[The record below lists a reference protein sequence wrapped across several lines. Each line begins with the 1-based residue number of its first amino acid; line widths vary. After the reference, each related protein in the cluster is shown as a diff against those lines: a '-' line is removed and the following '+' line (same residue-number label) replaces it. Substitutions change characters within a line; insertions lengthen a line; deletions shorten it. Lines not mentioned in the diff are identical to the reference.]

1 MGGAARTNVPGAPGL
16 REPRALVPGYCR
28 HPMKRPP
35 DETRTGVVEIVKVF
49 LGLGC
54 VAFGGPVAHVALMR
68 RSVVER
74 RRWVDQQEFSELFAA
89 CQLIPGPTSTELAVL
104 LGYRRA
110 GWRGLA
116 AAAACFIAPAAVLM
130 TAIAAVYQR
139 YGERTLA
146 REMLGGVTPVVVGIV
161 VWAVL
166 DLARRS
172 VRTIEVLAVGVAVAV
187 AASFINQPI
196 ALLAAGG
203 AVVAVVRL
211 LRRGGGLRAVLP
223 WTGAQLTAT
232 TAGAATPS
240 LALIFLTFL
249 KLGAVAFG
257 SGYVLLVLL
266 RSEFVLSLHWLT
278 ERQVVDAIAVSQ
290 ATPGPVFTAATFI
303 GYLIAGLAGA
313 VLATIAIFLPGV
325 ALVPLLHRVFEVVR
339 RHLVLTDALAG
350 VNVAAL
356 GLIAAT
362 AIVLGHDAFT
372 SAEPVVIAVV
382 SLLVLLRW
390 PLMTP
395 LLVVAGAATGALWH

>member
-1 MGGAARTNVPGAPGL
+1 MQ
-16 REPRALVPGYCR
+16 RASPA
-28 HPMKRPP
+28 
-35 DETRTGVVEIVKVF
+35 TRTGVVEIAKVF

-54 VAFGGPVAHVALMR
+54 IAFGGPVAHVALMR

-74 RRWVDQQEFSELFAA
+74 RRWVDQQEFTDLFAA
-89 CQLIPGPTSTELAVL
+89 CQLVPGPSSTELAVL

-110 GWRGLA
+110 GWMGLA
-116 AAAACFIAPAAVLM
+116 VAAACFITPAAVLM
-130 TAIAAVYQR
+130 TVIAALYER
-139 YGERTLA
+139 YGGSALA
-146 REMLGGVTPVVVGIV
+146 RDMLGGVTPVVVGIV
-161 VWAVL
+161 AWAVL

-172 VRTIEVLAVGVAVAV
+172 VRTIEVLIVGVAVTV

-196 ALLAAGG
+196 LLLAAGG
-203 AVVAVVRL
+203 ATVAIVRL
-211 LRRGGGLRAVLP
+211 LRRGTGLSALAP
-223 WTGAQLTAT
+223 W
-232 TAGAATPS
+232 AGAPVTTSVSSAAMSPS
-240 LALIFLTFL
+240 LAMLFLTFL

-303 GYLIAGLAGA
+303 GYLLAGLAGA
-313 VLATIAIFLPGV
+313 VLATIAIFLPGI
-325 ALVPLLHRVFEVVR
+325 ALVPLLHRVFEMVR
-339 RHLVLTDALAG
+339 RHLALTDALAG

-362 AIVLGHDAFT
+362 AIVLSRDAFT

-382 SLLVLLRW
+382 SLLVLLRQ
-390 PLMTP
+390 PLATP
-395 LLVVAGAATGALWH
+395 LLILAGALTGALWH

>member
-1 MGGAARTNVPGAPGL
+1 
-16 REPRALVPGYCR
+16 
-28 HPMKRPP
+28 MKRPSAA
-35 DETRTGVVEIVKVF
+35 TRPGVVEIAKVF

-54 VAFGGPVAHVALMR
+54 IAFGGPVAHVALMR

-74 RRWVDQQEFSELFAA
+74 RRWVDQQEFADLFAA

-104 LGYRRA
+104 LGYRHG
-110 GWRGLA
+110 GWRGLGV
-116 AAAACFIAPAAVLM
+116 AAACFIAPAAVVM
-130 TAIAAVYQR
+130 TVIAALYER
-139 YGERTLA
+139 YGDSTLA
-146 REMLGGVTPVVVGIV
+146 RDMLSGVTPVVVGIV

-172 VRTIEVLAVGVAVAV
+172 VRTIEVLVVGIAVAV
-187 AASFINQPI
+187 IASFVNQPI
-196 ALLAAGG
+196 ALLGAGG
-203 AVVAVVRL
+203 AAVAVVRV

-232 TAGAATPS
+232 ATGAAAPS
-240 LALIFLTFL
+240 LALLFLTFL

-257 SGYVLLVLL
+257 SGYVLLVFL
-266 RSEFVLSLHWLT
+266 RSEFVVSLHWLT

-303 GYLIAGLAGA
+303 GYLLAGLVGA
-313 VLATIAIFLPGV
+313 LVATIAIFLPGI

-362 AIVLGHDAFT
+362 AIVLGRDAFT
-372 SAEPVVIAVV
+372 SVEPVVIAVA

-390 PLMTP
+390 PLATP
-395 LLVVAGAATGALWH
+395 LLILAGALTGALWR